1 MSCCELK
8 AYTFSDINFTNRL
21 DPNVQIKIGNKFS
34 YNVKYPS
41 DNSNNICRGELEVE
55 VGDTSKDSKLNLK
68 VTLVGILAYNPDE
81 KRELIHTESFKI
93 LYPLARAMVTTIT
106 ANAGI
111 KPIMLPNINIDDQ
124 DIYRIDGSNP
134 GNL

>member
-1 MSCCELK
+1 MKCCELK
-8 AYTFSDINFTNRL
+8 AYTYSDIQFVNRL

-55 VGDTSKDSKLNLK
+55 VGDTGKDSKLNLK

-93 LYPLARAMVTTIT
+93 LYPMANAMVTTIT

-111 KPIMLPNINIDDQ
+111 KPIMLPNIDIDDQ
-124 DIYRIDGSNP
+124 DIYRIDGSKP
-134 GNL
+134 F

>member
-111 KPIMLPNINIDDQ
+111 KPILLPNINIDDQ

-134 GNL
+134 GNM

>member
-1 MSCCELK
+1 MKCCELK
-8 AYTFSDINFTNRL
+8 AYTYSDIQFTNRL

-55 VGDTSKDSKLNLK
+55 VGDTGNDSKLNLK
-68 VTLVGILAYNPDE
+68 VTLVGILAYNPNE

-93 LYPLARAMVTTIT
+93 LYPMASAMVTTIT

-111 KPIMLPNINIDDQ
+111 KPIMLPNIDIDDQ
-124 DIYRIDGSNP
+124 DIYRIDGAKP
-134 GNL
+134 F